1 MLSYRGNDTKTPY
14 ILLAIF
20 LTSLFLMSAP
30 TAWAT
35 TEKKTFTPET
45 FKQLQSEGKMILVDI
60 YADWCSTCKKQQKA
74 IKQYFEKHPERELHV
89 LVVDF
94 DKQKEMVA
102 MLGAPRQS
110 TLLLFKGN
118 KQFWYSVAES
128 RYEVIAEK
136 IEYAFNF
143 IPKR

>member
-1 MLSYRGNDTKTPY
+1 
-14 ILLAIF
+14 
-20 LTSLFLMSAP
+20 
-30 TAWAT
+30 
-35 TEKKTFTPET
+35 
-45 FKQLQSEGKMILVDI
+45 MILVDI
-60 YADWCSTCKKQQKA
+60 YADWCGTCKKQKKA
-74 IKQYFEKHPERELHV
+74 IKQYFEKHSERELHV

-110 TLLLFKGN
+110 TLLLFKGD

-143 IPKR
+143 MPKR